1 MTNDFWNSR
10 FSEPGYAY
18 GTEPNAFLVSQKHY
32 LMPGLKALAVADGEG
47 RNGVWLAQQGLDVLS
62 VDGSEV
68 GLRKAREL
76 AQRRGVS
83 IRTEQAELTRW
94 QWPENAFDIVVAI
107 FIHFPP
113 EHRARMHANML
124 RALKPGGVLIME
136 AFTPEQL
143 EYKTGG
149 PPVREMLYSVEM
161 MCSDFDIPACP
172 DAAQGKKPGATPAE
186 ILLLQQTLTELHEG
200 LYHRGTASVVRLVVK
215 RKSLP

>member
-161 MCSDFDIPACP
+161 MCSDFDIPACA

>member
-32 LMPGLKALAVADGEG
+32 LLPGLKALAVGDGEG

-76 AQRRGVS
+76 AKSRGVS
-83 IRTEQAELTRW
+83 IGTELANLTTW
-94 QWPENAFDIVVAI
+94 KWPENEFDIVVAI

-113 EHRARMHANML
+113 EHRARMHDKML
-124 RALKPGGVLIME
+124 RALKLRGVLIME

-149 PPVREMLYSVEM
+149 PPVREMLYTVETVRE
-161 MCSDFDIPACP
+161 DFSK
-172 DAAQGKKPGATPAE
+172 GE
-186 ILLLQQTLTELHEG
+186 ILLLQQMLTDLHEG
-200 LYHRGTASVVRLVVK
+200 PHHHGTASVVRLVVK
-215 RKSLP
+215 HKSLS